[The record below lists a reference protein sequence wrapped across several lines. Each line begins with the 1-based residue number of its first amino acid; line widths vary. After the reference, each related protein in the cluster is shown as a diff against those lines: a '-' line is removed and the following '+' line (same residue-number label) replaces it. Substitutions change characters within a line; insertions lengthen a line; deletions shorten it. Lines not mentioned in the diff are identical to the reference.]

1 MKLYEM
7 TEQFNEL
14 FDQFDDINN
23 YTPDQDESGHYVDG
37 NGEIIPDLE
46 AFREKLRN
54 AWFDTLTA
62 LEDEFESKAEN
73 VAVYLKSVFVEIA
86 AMKDEEAALRRRRQ
100 NLEKNMDAMQ
110 RHLIGAMNK
119 IGLKKIEM
127 PRARIT
133 IRNNGESLAVDNEE
147 DFIEWAKE
155 NAMELLKFS
164 APSIKKT
171 DTKRLLQKGEN
182 IPFVHLTRTQSL
194 IIK

>member
-23 YTPDQDESGHYVDG
+23 YTPNQDESGHYVDG

-54 AWFDTLTA
+54 AWFDTLNA

-110 RHLIGAMNK
+110 RHLIGAMNQ

-171 DTKRLLQKGEN
+171 DTKRLLQKGED

>member
-54 AWFDTLTA
+54 AWFDTLNA

-110 RHLIGAMNK
+110 RHLIGAMNQ

-155 NAMELLKFS
+155 NAIELLKFS

-171 DTKRLLQKGEN
+171 DTKRLLQKGED

>member
-23 YTPDQDESGHYVDG
+23 YTPDQDENGHYVDG

-54 AWFDTLTA
+54 AWFDTLNA

-133 IRNNGESLAVDNEE
+133 VRNNGESLAVDNEE

-171 DTKRLLQKGEN
+171 DTKKLLQKGED

>member
-23 YTPDQDESGHYVDG
+23 YTPDQDENGHYVDG

-46 AFREKLRN
+46 SFREKLRN

-110 RHLIGAMNK
+110 RHLIGAMNQ

-171 DTKRLLQKGEN
+171 DTKRLLQKGED